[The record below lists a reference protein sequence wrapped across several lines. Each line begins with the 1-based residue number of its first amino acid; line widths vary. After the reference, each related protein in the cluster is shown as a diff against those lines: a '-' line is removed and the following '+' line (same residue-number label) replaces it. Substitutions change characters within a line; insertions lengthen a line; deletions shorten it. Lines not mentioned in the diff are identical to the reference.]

1 MEPTAMTKSL
11 RISVVSV
18 AALLMSTG
26 INGSAP
32 LRIQV
37 SPAISR
43 APAQVTV
50 RLIVESD
57 AQNRTL
63 QIVATSDDYYRSS
76 EVQLDG
82 KDAQSLNVFEFRNLP
97 PGTYQIT
104 GVLVGSSGP
113 RATVSGL
120 ARVEPMGGSR

>member
-1 MEPTAMTKSL
+1 MPELEPPAMTKSL
-11 RISVVSV
+11 RIAVVCV
-18 AALLMSTG
+18 AALLVSTG
-26 INGSAP
+26 VKGSAP

-37 SPAISR
+37 TPAISR

-57 AQNRTL
+57 SANRAL
-63 QIVATSDDYYRSS
+63 QIVAVSDDYYRSS

-113 RATVSGL
+113 RATVS
-120 ARVEPMGGSR
+120 